1 MGRATDD
8 FLAHY
13 GVLGMKWG
21 KRRSGGDSDS
31 SSAPAKPKVPAS
43 EDAVTYRHA
52 QSKIAGGGT
61 DALSDKELKKVV
73 ERMNM
78 EAQYQRLTTPQQK
91 TSAGQRLTDD
101 ILSNIGPM
109 AFASI
114 GNHRSTAPEP
124 SPGSELQPYSRKRVA
139 GSIAKDV
146 TTQLIATY
154 GMQLVG
160 ELLKAA
166 VKR

>member
-1 MGRATDD
+1 MGQPTDD

-21 KRRSGGDSDS
+21 KRKTGDDS
-31 SSAPAKPKVPAS
+31 PSEPAKPKVPAS
-43 EDAVTYRHA
+43 EDAVTYRSA
-52 QSKIAGGGT
+52 QAKIAGGGT

-78 EAQYQRLTTPQQK
+78 EAQYQRLTTPQEK
-91 TSAGQRLTDD
+91 MTSGKRLAED
-101 ILSNIGPM
+101 IMANVAPM

-114 GNHRSTAPEP
+114 GAHMPQAPAP
-124 SPGSELQPYSRKRVA
+124 DPGTSLQRYSKKQVA

-146 TTQLIATY
+146 AMQLLSTY
-154 GMQLVG
+154 GMQIVG
-160 ELLKAA
+160 ELAKSAIR
-166 VKR
+166 K